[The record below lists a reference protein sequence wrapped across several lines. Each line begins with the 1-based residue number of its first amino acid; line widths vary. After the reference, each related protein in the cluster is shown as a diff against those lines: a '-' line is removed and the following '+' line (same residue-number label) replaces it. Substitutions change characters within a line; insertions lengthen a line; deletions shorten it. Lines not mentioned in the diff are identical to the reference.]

1 MRIVTVSHRSG
12 DLLPILLDGDGLPIP
27 SPNEFL
33 LSRRNLST
41 NTLIRNLRELSVFY
55 RWLEDRQI
63 DLRARLK
70 TGTLFTEAEFS
81 GGLIEFLR
89 KDMETDVECAG
100 QKHHYGTKKL
110 PAKKNHASGE
120 GSHQTI
126 PLKRADALDSAA
138 LFTGGVVHSGYRGA
152 CRTQK

>member
-41 NTLIRNLRELSVFY
+41 NTLIRNLRELSVLY

-70 TGTLFTEAEFS
+70 IGTLFTEAEFS

-89 KDMETDVECAG
+89 KDMESED
-100 QKHHYGTKKL
+100 K
-110 PAKKNHASGE
+110 
-120 GSHQTI
+120 
-126 PLKRADALDSAA
+126 
-138 LFTGGVVHSGYRGA
+138 VVSPHTFNNRLA
-152 CRTQK
+152 

>member
-1 MRIVTVSHRSG
+1 MPDGGDIRHCDAKQPHREPAGGNHAQTAADHCKS
-12 DLLPILLDGDGLPIP
+12 DI
-27 SPNEFL
+27 
-33 LSRRNLST
+33 
-41 NTLIRNLRELSVFY
+41 IRPT
-55 RWLEDRQI
+55 
-63 DLRARLK
+63 K
-70 TGTLFTEAEFS
+70 
-81 GGLIEFLR
+81 
-89 KDMETDVECAG
+89 TDVERAG

>member
-1 MRIVTVSHRSG
+1 MIGGRGSYSSTACEEIKVKKVKSGQNHWPLWRCLIHLFYHHRLDVVPDSG
-12 DLLPILLDGDGLPIP
+12 DVRHCDAKQPHCEPAGGNHAQTAADHCKSDI
-27 SPNEFL
+27 
-33 LSRRNLST
+33 
-41 NTLIRNLRELSVFY
+41 IRPT
-55 RWLEDRQI
+55 
-63 DLRARLK
+63 K
-70 TGTLFTEAEFS
+70 
-81 GGLIEFLR
+81 
-89 KDMETDVECAG
+89 TDVERAG

-126 PLKRADALDSAA
+126 PLKRTDALDSAA